1 MLLNRCKFLKKLNK
15 LEIPMSKNTKIRL
28 IKNISTFLGL
38 VITGSV
44 CNLFLNFKNDNENFI
59 LFIILFIASFLISYL
74 VDFLFRNQN
83 MKYDYTSNKSM
94 LIYFA
99 FILILRIFPQFYPSS
114 LLELVYFL
122 IFIFITI
129 SIKDFYFE
137 KKLNTPQ
144 N

>member
-1 MLLNRCKFLKKLNK
+1 
-15 LEIPMSKNTKIRL
+15 MSKNTKIRL

-44 CNLFLNFKNDNENFI
+44 CNLFLNFKNDKENFI
-59 LFIILFIASFLISYL
+59 LFIILLIASLLVSYL
-74 VDFLFRNQN
+74 VDILFRNKN
-83 MKYDYTSNKSM
+83 MKYDYPSNKSM

-129 SIKDFYFE
+129 SIKDFYF
-137 KKLNTPQ
+137 
-144 N
+144 

>member
-1 MLLNRCKFLKKLNK
+1 
-15 LEIPMSKNTKIRL
+15 MSKNTKIRL